1 VPTHVA
7 LLRGVNVGGH
17 NKVPM
22 ADLRKVL
29 TSLGY
34 TDVAT
39 YVQSGNA
46 LFTTDETD
54 AGALA
59 AAIERAIAGSLGVR
73 PRVVVLSRDEL
84 ARVVD
89 DNPYQDEP
97 SPKLVHAVFLGEDP
111 TPEMTERVATAQRL
125 AEQKGS
131 RDTAQVVD
139 RTLFLHTPDGFGRS
153 ELAKRLAGGKAVS
166 PAATARNW
174 STVTKLLA
182 MCDA

>member
-1 VPTHVA
+1 MPTHVA

-22 ADLRKVL
+22 ASLREVL

-46 LFTTDETD
+46 VFTTEQTD
-54 AGALA
+54 TGALA
-59 AAIERAIAGSLGVR
+59 AAIERAIAKNLDVR

-97 SPKLVHAVFLGEDP
+97 NPKFVHAMFLGEDP
-111 TPEMTERVATAQRL
+111 RPEVMERVATAQRE
-125 AEQKGS
+125 AEEKGR
-131 RDTAQVVD
+131 RDTVQVVD

-153 ELAKRLAGGKAVS
+153 ELAARLTGGKAVT